1 VPHAVLSSP
10 DSTLLSWVHSGSLAK
25 QTDCG
30 PLLKRKSGTN
40 FGGRRGRDFAFPEEH
55 PMKYLFH
62 PLNLF
67 FLYLSPYFLFN
78 IFLCLVPLFIF
89 S

>member
-1 VPHAVLSSP
+1 VQHAALSSP

-25 QTDCG
+25 QTGFG
-30 PLLKRKSGTN
+30 PTKIKVWN

-55 PMKYLFH
+55 PMKYIFH

-67 FLYLSPYFLFN
+67 FLYLSSFFLFH